1 MPKFKWEGLNREG
14 KKARGEIQANTQ
26 QEARRALRKKGIRAK
41 RVIAPSILEFDLGE
55 AMVNAGLA
63 KPFTPKDLMQFTR
76 QLATLI
82 NAGVPI
88 LQALEILYKNQKNP
102 VLKHSVKTVANEVGE
117 GKTIADALSKQPGFS
132 KLYCNLVKAGE
143 AGGILDIILTKLAE
157 HLDKAEK
164 TKSQIKSAMSYPAIV
179 MFVGIG
185 VIWGLMTFVVPQ
197 FQSMLADT
205 GQETPWV
212 TQVVIDTS
220 EFFQNYTIYMLPGF
234 AILILLFK
242 VSISTP
248 HGKTTFDKFM
258 MRLPV
263 FGGIIIKGNLAG
275 FSRTLATML
284 SSGVSLIDSLEIC
297 IDTIDNSVIAKD
309 INFIRS
315 QVIKGK
321 NISEPLNRIT
331 YFPDMVSQMIA
342 VGESTGNLDQM
353 LLKVA
358 VVFDEEVDELI
369 GAMTKM
375 IEPAIIIF
383 LGGAVA
389 FVMIAMYLPIFM
401 SAGGA

>member
-1 MPKFKWEGLNREG
+1 MPKFKWEGLNRDG
-14 KKARGEIQANTQ
+14 KKARGEIQASTQ

-63 KPFTPKDLMQFTR
+63 KPFTQKDLMQFTR

-102 VLKHSVKTVANEVGE
+102 VLKHSVKTVASEVGE
-117 GKTIADALSKQPGFS
+117 GKTIAEALSRQQGFS

-164 TKSQIKSAMSYPAIV
+164 TKAQIKSAMSYPAIV
-179 MFVGIG
+179 LMVGIG

-197 FQSMLADT
+197 FQGMLADT

-220 EFFQNYTIYMLPGF
+220 EFFQNYTIYMVPGF
-234 AILILLFK
+234 FALIIAIKAF
-242 VSISTP
+242 ISTP
-248 HGKTTFDKFM
+248 HGKTLFDKFM
-258 MRLPV
+258 MKLPV
-263 FGGIIIKGNLAG
+263 FGGIIIKGNLAS

-321 NISEPLNRIT
+321 NISEPLNRID
-331 YFPDMVSQMIA
+331 YFPDMVSQMIT

-358 VVFDEEVDELI
+358 TVFDEEVDELI
-369 GAMTKM
+369 GGMTKM
-375 IEPAIIIF
+375 IEPLIIVF

-401 SAGGA
+401 SAGGT